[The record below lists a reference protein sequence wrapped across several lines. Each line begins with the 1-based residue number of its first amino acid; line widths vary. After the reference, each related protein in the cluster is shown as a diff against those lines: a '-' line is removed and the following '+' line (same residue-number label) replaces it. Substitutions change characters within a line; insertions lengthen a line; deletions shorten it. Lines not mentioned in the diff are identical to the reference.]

1 MENYIG
7 TKQPLWQIGVFRK
20 KSKVLLTGW
29 STSQSDMLNNNWII
43 LTTNE

>member
-7 TKQPLWQIGVFRK
+7 TKQPLWQIGV
-20 KSKVLLTGW
+20 LTGW
-29 STSQSDMLNNNWII
+29 STSQSDMLNNNCII